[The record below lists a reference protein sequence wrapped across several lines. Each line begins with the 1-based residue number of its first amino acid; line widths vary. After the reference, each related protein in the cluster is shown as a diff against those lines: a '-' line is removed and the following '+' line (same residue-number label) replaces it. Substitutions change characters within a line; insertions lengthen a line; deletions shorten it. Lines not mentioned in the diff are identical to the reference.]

1 MTLTELRYLVA
12 LAQEQHFGRAAE
24 LCCVSQPTL
33 SMAIRKLEE
42 NLEVLLFERSKSG
55 IRATSMGEQIIAQAQ
70 RIVAQADVITALAE
84 ADKDQLGGEL
94 KLGAILSLGPYLLP
108 QLIPQLRLI
117 AKSLRLDLYEGYT
130 EDLRSKL
137 RTGELDAIL
146 VSQPFSEQDVVT
158 QDIYDEPLLLVM
170 PPMHSLAAKSQISAS
185 DLNGQTFIVLKDG
198 HCLREQMLEIFP
210 QLQGNTAANIIES
223 SSLETLRHMVAIGLG
238 VSILPSSAAISSA
251 YAAHALTARPLQSAP
266 TRKIALA
273 WRASFP
279 RHKAI
284 DAVRRAIQTCSWQF
298 TTAHNT
304 NSQGLL
310 VENRSW

>member
-12 LAQEQHFGRAAE
+12 LAEQQHFGRAAE
-24 LCCVSQPTL
+24 ICCVSQPTL

-55 IRATSMGEQIIAQAQ
+55 IRATTMGEQIIAQAQ
-70 RIVAQADVITALAE
+70 RIVAQADAITALAE
-84 ADKDQLGGEL
+84 ADKDQLGGDL

-130 EDLRSKL
+130 EDLRNKL
-137 RTGELDAIL
+137 RAGELDAIL
-146 VSQPFSEQDVVT
+146 VAQPFSEQDIVT
-158 QDIYDEPLLLVM
+158 QDLYYEPLLLVM
-170 PPMHSLAAKSQISAS
+170 PPMHSLAARNQISVN

-198 HCLREQMLEIFP
+198 HCLREQMLAIFP
-210 QLQGNTAANIIES
+210 QLQNEGGANIIES
-223 SSLETLRHMVAIGLG
+223 SSVETLRHMVAIGLG
-238 VSILPSSAAISSA
+238 VSVLPSSAAISST
-251 YAAHALTARPLQSAP
+251 AHALTARPLQSAP

-298 TTAHNT
+298 TTTHNT
-304 NSQGLL
+304 GDQGLL
-310 VENRSW
+310 VENSNW